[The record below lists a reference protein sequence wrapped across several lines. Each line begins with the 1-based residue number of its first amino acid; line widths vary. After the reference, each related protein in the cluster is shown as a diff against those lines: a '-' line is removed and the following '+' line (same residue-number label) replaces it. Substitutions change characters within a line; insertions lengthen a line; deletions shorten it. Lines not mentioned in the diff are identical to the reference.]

1 MHKVGKPFEMG
12 HDDRR
17 NGNGRPPKLKTILSG
32 YGLTPSQTT
41 QVINEMMLFTESEL
55 LNIASSKD
63 ATIFETTIAT
73 ALIKGKSKGSL
84 FALETILNRS
94 HGLPKATNEMSIE
107 NKTTT
112 ITLDLS

>member
-1 MHKVGKPFEMG
+1 MQTIGKPFAPG
-12 HDDRR
+12 HDERR
-17 NGNGRPPKLKTILSG
+17 NGNGRPPKLKTILTG

-41 QVINEMMLFTESEL
+41 QIINEMMLLTESEL
-55 LNIASSKD
+55 LNIAHSND

-73 ALIKGKSKGSL
+73 ALIKGKTKGSL
-84 FALETILNRS
+84 YALETILNRS
-94 HGLPKATNEMSIE
+94 QGLPKATNEMSIE